1 MANSGK
7 NGNRHH
13 KRDHEPHAYN
23 LPGSYGIPHQ
33 ERSDTFVTTTTSND
47 RFLRACRREP
57 VDRTPIWLMRQ
68 AGRALPEYRK
78 IKEHHTL
85 LEITHQPELCA
96 EVTLQPVRRL
106 GVDAAILYSDIMS
119 PLVAVGVDLELVENV
134 GPVVRQPIRSRADL
148 ARLRPLEPEA
158 DVPFVLDTI
167 RLLRHELVSTG
178 TPLIG
183 FAGAPFTLAGY
194 LVEGKPSRDFART
207 KQLMYSDPDLWHA
220 LMERLTSIVIS
231 FAQGQMRAGIQ
242 AFQLFDSW
250 IGALSPRDYAR
261 FVQPHIRRIF
271 SALAAPPDG
280 TPPVPLIHF
289 GTGTAS
295 LLELMAE
302 AGGNVIGLDWRVPL
316 DAGWARV
323 GGPERVAVQGNL
335 DPTVLLAPW
344 EVVRAEAAEVLR
356 QANGRPGHIFNLGHG
371 VLPQTPVEILE
382 RLVAFVQ
389 GRE

>member
-1 MANSGK
+1 M
-7 NGNRHH
+7 
-13 KRDHEPHAYN
+13 PY
-23 LPGSYGIPHQ
+23 Q
-33 ERSDTFVTTTTSND
+33 ERSDTPVTTPTPND

-68 AGRALPEYRK
+68 AGRALPEYRT

-85 LEITHQPELCA
+85 LEITRQPELCA

-119 PLVAVGVDLELVENV
+119 PLAAVGVDLELVESV
-134 GPVVRQPIRSRADL
+134 GPVVGDPIRSRDGL

-167 RLLRHELVSTG
+167 RLLRRELAPSG

-220 LMERLTSIVIS
+220 LMERLTDIVIA
-231 FAQGQMRAGIQ
+231 FALGQIRAGIQ

-250 IGALSPRDYAR
+250 IGALGPRDYAR
-261 FVQPHIRRIF
+261 YIQPHVRRIF
-271 SALAAPPDG
+271 STLAAPPDG
-280 TPPVPLIHF
+280 TPPIPLIHF

-302 AGGNVIGLDWRVPL
+302 AGGDVIGLDWRVPL

-323 GGPERVAVQGNL
+323 GGPEHIAVQGNL
-335 DPTVLLAPW
+335 DPTILLAPW
-344 EVVRAEAAEVLR
+344 EVVRAEAEEVLR
-356 QANGRPGHIFNLGHG
+356 QADGRPGHIFNLGHG
-371 VLPQTPVEILE
+371 VLPQTPVETLE
-382 RLVAFVQ
+382 RLVALVQ
-389 GRE
+389 QR